1 MEAYFLLL
9 ESNIYREAF
18 ISGEN
23 EITINTGRFIFGIE
37 KNSEEIVL
45 KLVQAGD
52 ALFLT
57 DLGQTFTV
65 LDTVFELREP
75 DVYNNIKKAVKSHNV
90 VIVDGYELQKP
101 LKIENF
107 IDSYFSLLFLID
119 FLGTMRIFYT

>member
-45 KLVQAGD
+45 KLVQDGD

-75 DVYNNIKKAVKSHNV
+75 DVYNNIKKAVKSHSV

-101 LKIENF
+101 LKMENF